1 MSKNTRRKAQQ
12 GSTVVE
18 FALILIFYL
27 TFLLGVLDM
36 ARLLWTWNAASEATR
51 WGARTAVVCDRD
63 AAAVLARMQT
73 FLPQLTE
80 ENLVVD
86 WYDGAGTVS
95 ASCTAAD
102 CQGVNVRIQN
112 LNYQWLAPLGFS
124 SIPPLAMPGF
134 STYLPREIMG
144 QDPGS
149 AAICSS

>member
-1 MSKNTRRKAQQ
+1 MNDARRAAQQ
-12 GSTVVE
+12 GSTTVE

-80 ENLVVD
+80 DNVVVD
-86 WYDGAGTVS
+86 WYDGAGSVS
-95 ASCTAAD
+95 ASCTFAD
-102 CQGVNVRIQN
+102 CQGVKVRIQN
-112 LNYQWLAPLGFS
+112 LDYQWLAPLGFS

-149 AAICSS
+149 ASICSS

>member
-1 MSKNTRRKAQQ
+1 MNNARPAAQQ
-12 GSTVVE
+12 GSTSVE
-18 FALILIFYL
+18 FALILMFYL

-80 ENLVVD
+80 DNVVVD
-86 WYDGAGTVS
+86 WYDGAGSVS
-95 ASCTAAD
+95 ASCTFAD

-149 AAICSS
+149 ASICSS